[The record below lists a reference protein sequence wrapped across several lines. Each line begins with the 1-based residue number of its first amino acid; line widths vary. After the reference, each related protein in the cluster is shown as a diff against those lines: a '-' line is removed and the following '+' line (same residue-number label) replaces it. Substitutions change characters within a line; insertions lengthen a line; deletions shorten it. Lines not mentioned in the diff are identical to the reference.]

1 MFGFFEQKKSFYEI
15 SKSIEK
21 FNKNLHKL
29 NRDSSSVS
37 SIMKIND
44 FVIKHFDEP
53 IVRLFLLE
61 KYLPH
66 LLNVKALHLINILFV
81 SLKEINQIDFVR
93 KQILPKLFS
102 KINEIKVL
110 NDFIGNLKNIDLFEF
125 ELLKH
130 LPASSAWEN
139 IVQIDNLN
147 KLNVELIIFLLVK
160 NLKGFDSKLLS
171 IHYFYKDKTYF
182 YLQNKAQK
190 EMVESN
196 ELLESFVN
204 RLKNENFNNFFQ
216 SILAY
221 RRINKDF
228 LLNITLSLEKVEQ
241 YEKEVLKETCY
252 FSLFIKNVIQQLV
265 SEKSSSNEFYLKELL
280 EANKNFKSDKKYLFM
295 PKQFIFDRIKNSEYF
310 ENEVLLNYSFNEML
324 DNGNFIINIPN
335 GTFDLTSFSHLE
347 SNSIIEVLFNLGL
360 LNLINFEKS
369 VPYFMD
375 SSYLDSNLRTYGLP
389 FACYLILFGDE
400 DLKRK
405 VVEKIKTFNY
415 CVSFV
420 KKIED
425 CHLIKM
431 FSEMLNYKKL
441 SEFPM
446 EKINFD
452 DKNRL
457 SVLGE
462 AIFLHEFIQDQ
473 TDLNKLNT
481 NNKDYFLNDFHLL
494 TLEKLMPENTVEDL
508 IEIQQRILNLI
519 LEGNMQFLQRFFYN
533 FSFKTCYS
541 YKLMCENQEFK
552 SKVKPEHNF
561 SKLLFIPNKVF
572 SRLLLNF
579 IELDPVDNV
588 FALNFILKIEDRI
601 SREDALNIL
610 FGFQQVLNNKHDC
623 FAKDKVLIL
632 LNTLYLNHK
641 IDFDTYS
648 FLYSKVSLNEEE
660 NILPKLLEEIELSFY
675 LNQFVEHSKS
685 DDKMEK
691 WFNYNNYLSKV
702 FNQLE
707 KTHPELNGGYI
718 ENINSYLQLI
728 FYHTNF
734 YVNFN

>member
-228 LLNITLSLEKVEQ
+228 LLNITLSLDKVEQ

-572 SRLLLNF
+572 SKLLLNF

-685 DDKMEK
+685 DDKMEE